1 MKTRIQ
7 YTRLALAGLI
17 FCGSHLTTQ
26 AREETGD
33 VLADL
38 VESVDTKL
46 STLERSMQTQEK
58 VQGEVRSD
66 LHALKDKWEQAE
78 SEKARS
84 SIKSEIVRDLSVLNA
99 NDRLLVSQSMETI
112 LSVDEDL
119 QRLQTVFREGVMGPE
134 RLQKQRT
141 QIRGV
146 LTGVGPLV
154 AALGQSLNDPQA
166 KAQAATTEQT
176 LVLLYKQLEATS
188 DINSDGMLAQIT
200 ATTEALEEVAAQLAI
215 VHSLLEM
222 ERYQL
227 EVASQLSITELL
239 FARLAEVRFGDRD
252 LINVPQAFQEG
263 VADRDKAF
271 GDILRSSSLTNPTV
285 SRTQTDNAILS
296 RIRRGQLPE

>member
-1 MKTRIQ
+1 MKLQNTIHL
-7 YTRLALAGLI
+7 TLAGLI
-17 FCGSHLTTQ
+17 LFGSHLSTQ

-38 VESVDTKL
+38 VESVDVKL
-46 STLERSMQTQEK
+46 SNLESSMKTQEK
-58 VQGEVRSD
+58 AQADVKTD
-66 LHALKDKWEQAE
+66 LQKLKTNWESAE
-78 SEKARS
+78 TEKERLTM
-84 SIKSEIVRDLSVLNA
+84 KSEIVKGLSELNS

-119 QRLQTVFREGVMGPE
+119 QRLQKVFREGVMGPE
-134 RLQKQRT
+134 RLKKQRA

-146 LTGVGPLV
+146 LMGVGPLV
-154 AALGQSLNDPQA
+154 ASLSASLDDPQA

-188 DINSDGMLAQIT
+188 DINADGMLAQIT

-239 FARLAEVRFGDRD
+239 FARLAEVRFGDGD
-252 LINVPQAFQEG
+252 LINVPQAFQDG
-263 VADRDKAF
+263 VAQRDKAF

-285 SRTQTDNAILS
+285 SRTQTDTAILS
-296 RIRRGQLPE
+296 RIRRGQVPN

>member
-1 MKTRIQ
+1 MNYINYRT
-7 YTRLALAGLI
+7 LALAGVILL
-17 FCGSHLTTQ
+17 GSQITTQ

-46 STLERSMQTQEK
+46 STLESSMASQEEKQTDVK
-58 VQGEVRSD
+58 AD
-66 LHALKDKWEQAE
+66 LQKLKTNWEAAE
-78 SEKARS
+78 SEKERLTM
-84 SIKSEIVRDLSVLNA
+84 KSEIVKGLSELNA

-134 RLQKQRT
+134 RLEKQRK

-146 LTGVGPLV
+146 LMGVGPLV
-154 AALGQSLNDPQA
+154 ASLSQSLDDPQA

-188 DINSDGMLAQIT
+188 EINSEGMLSQIS

-263 VADRDKAF
+263 VAQRDKAF

-285 SRTQTDNAILS
+285 SRTQSDTAILS
-296 RIRRGQLPE
+296 RIRRGQVPE